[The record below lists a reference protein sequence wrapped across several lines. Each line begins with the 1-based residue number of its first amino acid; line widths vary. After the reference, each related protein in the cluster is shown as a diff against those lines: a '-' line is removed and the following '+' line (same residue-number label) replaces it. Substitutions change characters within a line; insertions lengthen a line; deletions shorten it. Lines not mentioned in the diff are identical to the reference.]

1 MHVNLELFF
10 HHHDREFDLKIRG
23 NFIIRYCNRNFI
35 FNSNTMLHLRWVW
48 DGFVCS
54 GIYNHSLLL
63 LENFL
68 YLKKKKPPIELKSQL
83 LLLLKSLLL
92 GHFNLH
98 LYFLGQKMLK

>member
-35 FNSNTMLHLRWVW
+35 FNSNTVLHLRWVW
-48 DGFVCS
+48 NVFVCS

-68 YLKKKKPPIELKSQL
+68 YLKKKNTYRIKIATFIVIKKFTIGS
-83 LLLLKSLLL
+83 
-92 GHFNLH
+92 F
-98 LYFLGQKMLK
+98 